1 MAEIFVVNLSAALDG
16 SYVSDLP
23 VVNATPVA
31 RQIGYYLPSLVT
43 AYETELADYI
53 EQSGA
58 TSGGVAIGSAEAAT
72 CAATIASNAQSGF
85 ALTTAATNTTC
96 GAATGTVIAL
106 DAGTG
111 TVLDRLRILVGA
123 DSSSGVIAESA
134 NLGNHRIMG
143 STTRRLYL
151 RDRVDAS
158 INEGYLRAQL
168 DAGSIVIYN
177 NDGSVYS

>member
-1 MAEIFVVNLSAALDG
+1 MAEIFVVNLSATLDG

-43 AYETELADYI
+43 AYETELADYL
-53 EQSGA
+53 EQCGA
-58 TSGGVAIGSAEAAT
+58 NIGGIATFAA
-72 CAATIASNAQSGF
+72 
-85 ALTTAATNTTC
+85 
-96 GAATGTVIAL
+96 AATGLVDQAEAGSAIDITAV
-106 DAGTG
+106 AGTG
-111 TVLDRLRILVGA
+111 VDYGTGSVTGVLRILVGA
-123 DSSSGVIAESA
+123 DSSAGVIAESA

-143 STTRRLYL
+143 STTRRLYT

-158 INEGYLRAQL
+158 INEGYLRTQL
-168 DAGSIVIYN
+168 DAGFVAIYN